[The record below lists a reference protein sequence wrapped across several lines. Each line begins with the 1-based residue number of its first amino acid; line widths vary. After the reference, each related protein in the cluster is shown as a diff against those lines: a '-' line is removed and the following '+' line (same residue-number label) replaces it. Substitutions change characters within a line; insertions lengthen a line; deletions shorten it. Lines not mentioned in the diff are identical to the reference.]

1 MNTEREC
8 WWIGGHSNS
17 YWRPTS
23 RIQLF
28 FTCGLKIHRGTEI
41 CRKVSGCWPSFRHLV
56 FVLCAHRDVI
66 FLLLFSFFPGV
77 LNYFASY
84 LKQTNKQTIPFFFFF
99 AKHLV
104 YYMGPKALFNDK
116 YFLRILFTLGHSDCM
131 PKPHYAHI
139 GPSITAPAAAPAAIK
154 ERATNL
160 FNYWRRIKALI
171 FLIAGT

>member
-1 MNTEREC
+1 M
-8 WWIGGHSNS
+8 
-17 YWRPTS
+17 
-23 RIQLF
+23 
-28 FTCGLKIHRGTEI
+28 
-41 CRKVSGCWPSFRHLV
+41 
-56 FVLCAHRDVI
+56 
-66 FLLLFSFFPGV
+66 
-77 LNYFASY
+77 
-84 LKQTNKQTIPFFFFF
+84 
-99 AKHLV
+99 